1 MTGSAI
7 VLAGRILL
15 AIMFISSSF
24 DKFGNVSGTTEYFAS
39 LGMPAPVLVAWGV
52 SLFELIAGLCILVGF
67 QTRIAAYLLA
77 VFSVV
82 AAFVGHYGQGGDDP
96 VLVLM
101 NAQAFMKNLAVAGGF
116 LILAVHG
123 PGVLSIDARRT

>member
-1 MTGSAI
+1 MAGSAI

-24 DKFGNVSGTTEYFAS
+24 DKFGNISGTTGYFAS
-39 LGMPAPVLVAWGV
+39 LGMPAPILVTWGA

-77 VFSVV
+77 AFSVV
-82 AAFVGHYGQGGDDP
+82 AAFVGHYGQGGNDP

-101 NAQAFMKNLAVAGGF
+101 
-116 LILAVHG
+116 
-123 PGVLSIDARRT
+123 